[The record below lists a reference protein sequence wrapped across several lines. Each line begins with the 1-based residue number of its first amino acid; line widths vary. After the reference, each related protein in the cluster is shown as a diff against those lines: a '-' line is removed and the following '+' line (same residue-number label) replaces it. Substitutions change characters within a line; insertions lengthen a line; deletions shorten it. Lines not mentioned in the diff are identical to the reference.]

1 MKHCQIR
8 FLAGSK
14 KNSIFPIEKGKAIS
28 IGRSRSNTIVLTEP
42 DVSARHCILRKEVS
56 RDDDDTILEVL
67 SSRTTKLDDADLS
80 IGDKKRLKDG
90 QCITM
95 GDDVV
100 FRFEETVSEAEDSD
114 NIPTISNL
122 PSDSK
127 ENDSEKTLPS
137 IPEASSPIPLP
148 DSDGT
153 DSSKSSVP
161 DDHESTHPEELFETQ
176 AIKTRIA
183 SADEIEEIKKS
194 FQNKQRKKIFLI
206 ASAVILFLGLT
217 LGCYFYFR
225 PETETQVTWPDD
237 LKDPK
242 ATTALVLRSSV
253 GIVFPSTVRYS
264 TKENQIEV
272 FSALG
277 KNRDIPLHV
286 LAKSWD
292 DPASLDL
299 DRHTAFQKCIS
310 MLKEIDNSLN
320 VDSNDERIFVN
331 TEIKES
337 AGIPLNFVSYTRR
350 VENDDVFGYLIF
362 FRHHQ
367 ENYIS
372 LMEVPISTQWK
383 TSFYLKSQ
391 IPNMFRIANSITP
404 GYWEGTSNY
413 RKGSSIKDDIE
424 EARIALMQRSPASW
438 SRIFLCVRSA
448 LIKSQKQ
455 KRQAELEQAKLLLLK
470 LRQVQ
475 AEWYSTQKLA
485 YLYAEN
491 NKEKN
496 TLETIQSNCES
507 AFTAE
512 FQNSDYRYDLIRR
525 KVWK

>member
-1 MKHCQIR
+1 MKHFQIR

-14 KNSIFPIEKGKAIS
+14 KGSIFPIEKGKAVS

-56 RDDDDTILEVL
+56 QDDDDILLEVL
-67 SSRTTKLDDADLS
+67 SSRTTKLDNADLS
-80 IGDKKRLKDG
+80 IGDKKRLRDG

-100 FRFEETVSEAEDSD
+100 FCFEETASEAEDSD
-114 NIPTISNL
+114 NIPTISTL
-122 PSDSK
+122 SSDST
-127 ENDSEKTLPS
+127 ENDSEKTIPS
-137 IPEASSPIPLP
+137 IPESSPAISLP
-148 DSDGT
+148 DSGGADNN
-153 DSSKSSVP
+153 KSVLE
-161 DDHESTHPEELFETQ
+161 DHKSTYPEGMFETQ
-176 AIKTRIA
+176 AINTRIA
-183 SADEIEEIKKS
+183 STDEIEEIKKS
-194 FQNKQRKKIFLI
+194 FQKKQRKKVFLI
-206 ASAVILFLGLT
+206 ASAVILFLSLT

-225 PETETQVTWPDD
+225 PETETQVTWPAD

-272 FSALG
+272 FSAFG
-277 KNRDIPLHV
+277 KNRDIPLHII
-286 LAKSWD
+286 AKSWD
-292 DPASLDL
+292 DPTSLDL
-299 DRHTAFQKCIS
+299 DRSTAFQKCIS

-320 VDSNDERIFVN
+320 VDSNDEQIFVN

-337 AGIPLNFVSYTRR
+337 AGIPLNFVTYTRR

-367 ENYIS
+367 ETYIS

-424 EARIALMQRSPASW
+424 EARIALMQKSPASW

-455 KRQAELEQAKLLLLK
+455 KRPVELEQAKLLLVK

-475 AEWYSTQKLA
+475 EEWYSTQKLA

-491 NKEKN
+491 NKDKN
-496 TLETIQSNCES
+496 TQETIQSNCES